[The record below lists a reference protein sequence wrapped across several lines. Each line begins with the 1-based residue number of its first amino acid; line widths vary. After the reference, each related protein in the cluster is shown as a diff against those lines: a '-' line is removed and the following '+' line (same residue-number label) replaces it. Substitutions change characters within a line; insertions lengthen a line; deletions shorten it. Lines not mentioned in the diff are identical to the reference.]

1 MFWVSP
7 FVSGF
12 RFVALALLI
21 STVALTGCQSLEVLN
36 PAQAPGPQP
45 PAARNNTLNPVPQ
58 PRQNPAQAQ
67 APVAALP
74 APAPQ
79 RVLPPGET
87 PQLPSFLPFLN
98 RPAASIGAPE
108 PADVR
113 VPPPATTD
121 TVRIAIL
128 LPLSG
133 SNASIGKALLNAA
146 QLALFDFADSRFELL
161 PHDTRGTADGAAQAA
176 RLAISDGAA
185 IILGPLLSGS
195 VSAIAPAAQ
204 AANVPVLAFSN
215 DRSIAGNGVYTLG
228 FLPSE
233 QVARVAR
240 YANSKGVTRFA
251 ALAPDN
257 AYGARVVAALRQTAE
272 RYGASVT
279 RARYYDPSAQDF
291 TDVIRE
297 FADYDARRQALLDQR
312 KQLEAQG
319 DEISKSALKR
329 LENLQTI
336 GDLPFEALL
345 VADGG
350 KRLLSVAALLPFYD
364 IDPGTVRML
373 GTGQWDEP
381 GIGAEPA
388 LIGGWYA
395 APPPSARSD
404 FDQQY
409 LDVYGERPPRLVT
422 MAYDATA
429 LVSVLARQQG
439 GADFSATA
447 LTNPNGFWGRDGV
460 FRLRPDGTAE
470 RGLAVLQVGREQN
483 KVISQAPESF
493 EALTN

>member
-1 MFWVSP
+1 MISTF
-7 FVSGF
+7 
-12 RFVALALLI
+12 ALA
-21 STVALTGCQSLEVLN
+21 GCQSLENFN
-36 PAQAPGPQP
+36 PAQAPGQQT
-45 PAARNNTLNPVPQ
+45 PASRNSGVNPVPV
-58 PRQNPAQAQ
+58 PHQNPAVTQNSSQFPLPSPA
-67 APVAALP
+67 APNG
-74 APAPQ
+74 Q
-79 RVLPPGET
+79 RVLPPGAT

-98 RPAASIGAPE
+98 RPTTAIGTLEQP
-108 PADVR
+108 DIR

-133 SNASIGKALLNAA
+133 SNANIGQALLNAA

-161 PHDTRGTADGAAQAA
+161 PHDTRGTPDGAAQAA
-176 RLAISDGAA
+176 QLAISDGAS
-185 IILGPLLSGS
+185 IILGPLLSSS
-195 VSAIAPAAQ
+195 VNAIAPAAR
-204 AANVPVLAFSN
+204 AANVPILAFSN

-233 QVARVAR
+233 QVARVVR

-257 AYGARVVAALRQTAE
+257 AYGARVVTALQQTAE
-272 RYGASVT
+272 RYGATVT
-279 RARYYDPSAQDF
+279 RARYYDPTAQDF

-297 FADYDARRQALLDQR
+297 FADYDVRRQDLLDQR
-312 KQLEAQG
+312 KQLEAQD
-319 DEISKSALKR
+319 DEISKRALKR

-364 IDPGTVRML
+364 IDPGTIRML

-395 APPPSARSD
+395 APPPSARAD

-439 GADFSATA
+439 GADFSAAA

-460 FRLRPDGTAE
+460 FRLTADGTAE

-483 KVISQAPESF
+483 KVISKAPESF